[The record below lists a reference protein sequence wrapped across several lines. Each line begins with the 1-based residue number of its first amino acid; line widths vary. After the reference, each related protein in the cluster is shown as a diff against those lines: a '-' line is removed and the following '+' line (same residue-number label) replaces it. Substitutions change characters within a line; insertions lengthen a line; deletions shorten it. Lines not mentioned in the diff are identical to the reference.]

1 MKDTQIQALMDH
13 YPLQQWAHNPTLR
26 SVCTPV
32 WPITKELRQ
41 FGKDLLALM
50 WAYDGVWLAAPQ
62 VGKTIRMAAVTQRD
76 TSRKERELTL
86 EDVMINPVVLSSS
99 DTHVRDKEW
108 CLSLPGIEWE
118 VERSKQIT
126 VKYTNLQG
134 KDIIK
139 KISGYNARIIL
150 HEIDHLDWVLFID
163 KLAT

>member
-1 MKDTQIQALMDH
+1 
-13 YPLQQWAHNPTLR
+13 
-26 SVCTPV
+26 
-32 WPITKELRQ
+32 
-41 FGKDLLALM
+41 
-50 WAYDGVWLAAPQ
+50 
-62 VGKTIRMAAVTQRD
+62 
-76 TSRKERELTL
+76 
-86 EDVMINPVVLSSS
+86 MINPVVLSSS